1 MSNRMI
7 RAACAA
13 LPSPALVLLVPLAPF
28 VLVGCASI
36 RAGDHHYFH
45 KAERPHAA
53 EWGYEG
59 AIGPEHWG
67 DLCPD
72 YAPAST
78 GRRQSP
84 IDIHGAAPQDL
95 SAVEFRYRP
104 AEIDVVYNGH
114 TVEEKEDL
122 RSSVVIDG
130 AEYTLEQFHFH
141 SPSEHTVGGEHSDM
155 EMHLVHK
162 SAKHDVAVVAVLIEE
177 GTENAAFA
185 PVWNNLPDASRT
197 ERHSKATVDAGA
209 MLPADRRHY
218 RYDGSFTTPP
228 CTEGVLWV
236 VLLEPVALSEGQIA
250 QFRAV
255 IEGNNRPVQPLNGRT
270 IAVSR

>member
-1 MSNRMI
+1 MSNWTI
-7 RAACAA
+7 RAARTA
-13 LPSPALVLLVPLAPF
+13 LLGSALA
-28 VLVGCASI
+28 LVGCNSI
-36 RAGDHHYFH
+36 RPGDHHYFH
-45 KAERPHAA
+45 KAEQPHAA

-59 AIGPEHWG
+59 AIGPAHWG

-72 YAPAST
+72 YALAST

-84 IDIHGAAPQDL
+84 IDIHGATPQDL
-95 SAVEFRYRP
+95 SAVEFRYHP
-104 AEIDVVYNGH
+104 AVIDVLYNGH

-122 RSSVVIDG
+122 ASSVVVDG
-130 AEYTLEQFHFH
+130 VEYTLQQFHFH
-141 SPSEHTVGGEHSDM
+141 SPSEHTVDGAHAAM

-162 SAKHDVAVVAVLIEE
+162 SAAGDVAVVAVMIEE
-177 GTENAAFA
+177 GAENAAFA
-185 PVWNNLPDASRT
+185 PIWSFLPDASRPART
-197 ERHSKATVDAGA
+197 SSTTVDAGA
-209 MLPADRRHY
+209 LLPAGRRYY

-236 VLLEPVALSEGQIA
+236 VLLEPVQLSGTQIA

-255 IEGNNRPVQPLNGRT
+255 IEGNNRPVQPLNGRS